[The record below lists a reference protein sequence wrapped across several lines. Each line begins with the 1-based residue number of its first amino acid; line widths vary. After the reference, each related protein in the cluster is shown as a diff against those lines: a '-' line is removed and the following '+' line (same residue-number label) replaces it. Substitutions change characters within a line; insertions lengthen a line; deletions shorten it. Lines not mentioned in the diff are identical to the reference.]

1 MKQASEEQLRA
12 LSFHKIFN
20 NAFHEIYFGYC
31 EVFGVYGAT
40 PPEALH
46 VFRIG
51 ICVYLFE
58 GFVKNLSGKMKV
70 YLNKLSKEIV
80 FQICRHGNGA
90 YADVDC
96 FRHGIFHKK
105 LQMSG
110 AQKFARIF
118 VLYCCMMKPV
128 FVNELSK
135 SFKQSTHISEGFT
148 WSLPIVKEWTKLLEC
163 TVGFD
168 SWLRSEHQD
177 REPFFSPNFDPEHLS
192 DNLKSVV

>member
-1 MKQASEEQLRA
+1 MKQASEEQLNS

-40 PPEALH
+40 LPEALH

-51 ICVYLFE
+51 IYVYLLE
-58 GFVKNLSGKMKV
+58 GFVNNLCGKMKV
-70 YLNKLSKEIV
+70 YLDNLSKEII

-90 YADVDC
+90 YAPVDC

-105 LQMSG
+105 LQLSG
-110 AQKFARIF
+110 AQKFARTF

-135 SFKQSTHISEGFT
+135 SVKRTTHKSVGFT
-148 WSLPIVKEWTKLLEC
+148 WSLPIVKE
-163 TVGFD
+163 
-168 SWLRSEHQD
+168 
-177 REPFFSPNFDPEHLS
+177 
-192 DNLKSVV
+192 